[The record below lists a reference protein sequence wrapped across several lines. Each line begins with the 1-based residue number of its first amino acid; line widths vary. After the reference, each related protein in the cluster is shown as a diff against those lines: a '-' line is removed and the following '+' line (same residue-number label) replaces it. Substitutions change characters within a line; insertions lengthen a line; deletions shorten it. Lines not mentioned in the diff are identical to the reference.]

1 MADFRPTKKAQSDDR
16 EEKAWALR
24 CKGWSQPRI
33 AAELGIDQSSVARAL
48 QRATEKHHKAFMAD
62 IEGYKQNQAA
72 LIESAAFS
80 ALEQYMKSQQQLNIV
95 EKSGRMIKGKFV
107 EEKSTTTVK
116 KIDQYGD
123 KGLLAMFYKGME
135 EARKIRGCDVPA
147 SNKNHPD
154 GKLNPDT
161 MTIDEKIALFTSI
174 PIEERLK
181 ILSSM
186 LTPKQHVDEPVH
198 LIEDEN

>member
-33 AAELGIDQSSVARAL
+33 AAELGIAQSSVARAL

-95 EKSGRMIKGKFV
+95 EKTGRMKNGKFV

-135 EARKIRGCDVPA
+135 EARKIRGCDVPTG
-147 SNKNHPD
+147 NKSAD

-161 MTIDEKIALFTSI
+161 MTIDEKIALFISI
-174 PIEERLK
+174 PIEDRLK

-186 LTPKQHVDEPVH
+186 LTPRQIVDEPVH
-198 LIEDEN
+198 LKEDEN